1 MKDFPNLISLNLS
14 FCHFEFRAFEIF
26 LKNLQYSRKLENLN
40 VSGNKL
46 KHKNFERIKP
56 YFSYFGLR
64 SLNMSR
70 CSLGDKCTY
79 KLGECIKTSITI
91 RK

>member
-14 FCHFEFRAFEIF
+14 FCGFEFRAFEIF

-46 KHKNFERIKP
+46 KHKNFERI
-56 YFSYFGLR
+56 
-64 SLNMSR
+64 
-70 CSLGDKCTY
+70 
-79 KLGECIKTSITI
+79 
-91 RK
+91 